1 MNSRLESCGI
11 VQVEG
16 EVTLVKQV
24 LDDATLRCVSLTIQ
38 HDTKQDLTWRGN
50 EYECGKLTCKDMAR

>member
-38 HDTKQDLTWRGN
+38 HDTKQDLTWRDN
-50 EYECGKLTCKDMAR
+50 ECGTLTRKDMAR